1 MKFLIVMKKNAKQ
14 INDIKKLIKDQSIE
28 ITSKIEKKD
37 KEIDE
42 LKKNLAYNNNV
53 INELKH
59 INSVQA

>member
-1 MKFLIVMKKNAKQ
+1 MKFLIVMKNAKQ

-42 LKKNLAYNNNV
+42 LKK
-53 INELKH
+53 I
-59 INSVQA
+59 